1 MIYQKLMFSA
11 LFQVLSCQLKRN
23 ILLDIKF
30 FMGIMVLIEPA
41 KAMRKYPQTGGSF
54 FENSLI

>member
-1 MIYQKLMFSA
+1 MIYQNLMFSA
-11 LFQVLSCQLKRN
+11 PFAKECCRKNGN

-54 FENSLI
+54 LKIF